1 MVCSVTNKK
10 SLKLLTLMT
19 KLAQKNLKRKEP
31 HFSNTVEAILA
42 TTIVSDQL

>member
-1 MVCSVTNKK
+1 M
-10 SLKLLTLMT
+10 TLMT
-19 KLAQKNLKRKEP
+19 KLAQKDLKRKEL